1 MCVEGGS
8 KRILGDQHR
17 VYGNAAPAESWS
29 HTAGSRKRKLKV
41 HLDAIAALL
50 ATFGLFAEK
59 GKKNQE
65 LSLSR
70 QECRTIKL
78 KR

>member
-1 MCVEGGS
+1 MCVEGRGGV
-8 KRILGDQHR
+8 RGFWETR
-17 VYGNAAPAESWS
+17 TAAPAESWS

-59 GKKNQE
+59 GKKNK
-65 LSLSR
+65 
-70 QECRTIKL
+70 IFP
-78 KR
+78 